1 MTIYAA
7 LLRKDPN
14 SAYSVDFPDFPG
26 CVTAGRSLE
35 EAKRL
40 AHEAIEFHIAGM
52 IEDHESVPPEDLIHR
67 IDRSTNN
74 RSRFLADAARA
85 RLNEIA

>member
-26 CVTAGRSLE
+26 SRKGIVRLGR
-35 EAKRL
+35 
-40 AHEAIEFHIAGM
+40 
-52 IEDHESVPPEDLIHR
+52 V
-67 IDRSTNN
+67 
-74 RSRFLADAARA
+74 
-85 RLNEIA
+85 